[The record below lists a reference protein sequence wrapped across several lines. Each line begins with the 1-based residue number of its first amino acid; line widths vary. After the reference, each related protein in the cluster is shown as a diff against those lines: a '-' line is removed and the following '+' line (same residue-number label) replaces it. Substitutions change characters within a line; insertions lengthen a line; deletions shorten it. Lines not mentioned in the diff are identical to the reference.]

1 MSSGSRLITI
11 IEPPRGWVTLGLR
24 ELWQYRDL
32 LTLLVW
38 RDFSARY
45 RQSLIGIGWAL
56 IRPVISMLVFTL
68 IFGKMAKLPSDGAP
82 YPIFNYAGLLPWMFF
97 STCLI
102 ASSQSLVAS
111 QSLVTKIYFPRLIL
125 PLSKVAGSLIDFAIQ
140 FVLLLVLML
149 YFRVMPTWRLALV
162 PFFLLSII
170 LTSLAIGILM
180 TTISVKY
187 RDVRQVVPFMTQ
199 VWMWMTPIV
208 YSSSM
213 VPERWRFLY
222 GLNPLVGIVDGF
234 RWCIL
239 GTVDPNWSMMLI
251 SLGVTVLLLFFSLFY
266 FRRAEATFA
275 DII

>member
-1 MSSGSRLITI
+1 MTSRPITI
-11 IEPPRGWVTLGLR
+11 IEPPRAWVALGLR

-32 LTLLVW
+32 LSLLVW
-38 RDFSARY
+38 RDFSSRY

-56 IRPVISMLVFTL
+56 IRPVVSMLVFTL

-82 YPIFNYAGLLPWMFF
+82 YAIFNYAGLLPWIFF
-97 STCLI
+97 STCLT
-102 ASSQSLVAS
+102 ASSQSMVAS

-125 PLSKVAGSLIDFAIQ
+125 PLSKVAVSLIDFAIQ
-140 FVLLLVLML
+140 FTLLLVLML
-149 YFRVMPTWRLALV
+149 YFRVLPTWRLALV
-162 PFFLLSII
+162 PFFLLSVI

-199 VWMWMTPIV
+199 IWMWMTPIV

-213 VPERWRFLY
+213 VSEKWRFLY

-239 GTVDPNWSMMLI
+239 GTVNPNWSMMLI
-251 SLGVTVLLLFFSLFY
+251 SLSVTLLLLVFSLFY